1 LEESSYCQDVH
12 RNQGQELATT
22 KTISIRTPSRIN
34 TLSLLLLSILALAGL
49 SAIQAPPVATAQS
62 TANISIKNFSFNS
75 SSITVVIG
83 VNNTVTW
90 TNMDAV
96 THTVTADDGSFNG
109 TVPAGKTFT
118 HTFTTAGVF
127 TYHCSIHK
135 FMKGT
140 VNVLAES
147 SSSTGASTSTTNSV
161 PEFPFVTIGVVLLTV
176 LLIASYMA
184 TRKMSRNNPAS

>member
-1 LEESSYCQDVH
+1 MPSK
-12 RNQGQELATT
+12 T
-22 KTISIRTPSRIN
+22 KTLP
-34 TLSLLLLSILALAGL
+34 LLLLSILALAGL
-49 SAIQAPPVATAQS
+49 SAIQAPPVATAQT
-62 TANISIKNFSFNS
+62 TANVTIKNLSFNS

-83 VNNTVTW
+83 VNNTVIW

-109 TVPAGKTFT
+109 TVPAGTTFT

-140 VNVLAES
+140 VKVLAES
-147 SSSTGASTSTTNSV
+147 SSSTTASASSTNAV
-161 PEFPFVTIGVVLLTV
+161 PEFPFVTVGVVLLTV

-184 TRKMSRNNPAS
+184 TRKTSRNNPAN